1 MSEPLSDSD
10 RRRHERLKVEFT
22 LNYRVDTPLEV
33 RMSIGWD
40 SEVDALMVDLSE
52 GGMAILT
59 SCDIPVGSV
68 LSINF
73 TLINLTAIE
82 DEERIKTLSIAG
94 EVRSNFSVD
103 NTDRR
108 LGIKFVQINQKDKEA
123 IAEFVRMTIKR
134 DPLPPE
140 PPAEPDTGW
149 NLP

>member
-1 MSEPLSDSD
+1 MTEPFSDRD

-94 EVRSNFSVD
+94 EVRSNFRVD
-103 NTDRR
+103 QADRR
-108 LGIKFVQINQKDKEA
+108 LGIKFVQINQKDKAA
-123 IAEFVRMTIKR
+123 IAEFVSMTIKR
-134 DPLPPE
+134 DPIPPE
-140 PPAEPDTGW
+140 KPPEEPD
-149 NLP
+149 NLF

>member
-94 EVRSNFSVD
+94 EVRSNFRVD
-103 NTDRR
+103 QADRR

-123 IAEFVRMTIKR
+123 IGEFVRMTIKR
-134 DPLPPE
+134 DPIPPE
-140 PPAEPDTGW
+140 PPEEPD
-149 NLP
+149 NLL